1 MGCRGEG
8 GHQVGDHCHC
18 PCRTQEP
25 GAGWWWG
32 TWGQAVRL
40 WVRFEGGE
48 SNQGGLPGWWP
59 EALGRRECPLPQQRR
74 ASTEQVGACL
84 GLVKLETPVGHPS
97 VKANLFPPSP
107 APPAQMACGGEPA
120 LRQRLIP
127 VTQFCLPVAMWV
139 TCTAGPCPPEPVP
152 HPPSP
157 LWCSQFS
164 GPCGPKNIEGGK
176 PEHRCSAGPSVSP
189 GSPCLCS
196 CCTLCLKSPF
206 PSFYSFFFFF

>member
-1 MGCRGEG
+1 M
-8 GHQVGDHCHC
+8 
-18 PCRTQEP
+18 
-25 GAGWWWG
+25 
-32 TWGQAVRL
+32 
-40 WVRFEGGE
+40 
-48 SNQGGLPGWWP
+48 
-59 EALGRRECPLPQQRR
+59 
-74 ASTEQVGACL
+74 
-84 GLVKLETPVGHPS
+84 GHPS

-176 PEHRCSAGPSVSP
+176 PEHGCSAGLSVSP

-206 PSFYSFFFFF
+206 PSFYSFFFFLIFGHTPQHVGPWFPRQGWNQCIGRWSLNSWASREVPLPHFPSQLSHILSTLLC

>member
-1 MGCRGEG
+1 MFHRGEG

-59 EALGRRECPLPQQRR
+59 EALGRRACPLSKQGR
-74 ASTEQVGACL
+74 ASTEQVGAWL

-107 APPAQMACGGEPA
+107 APPA
-120 LRQRLIP
+120 
-127 VTQFCLPVAMWV
+127 
-139 TCTAGPCPPEPVP
+139 
-152 HPPSP
+152 HPPPSHS
-157 LWCSQFS
+157 LCQRVNLELQFI
-164 GPCGPKNIEGGK
+164 KFLVI
-176 PEHRCSAGPSVSP
+176 
-189 GSPCLCS
+189 L
-196 CCTLCLKSPF
+196 PF
-206 PSFYSFFFFF
+206 TFQLSLHLERGTHHAY